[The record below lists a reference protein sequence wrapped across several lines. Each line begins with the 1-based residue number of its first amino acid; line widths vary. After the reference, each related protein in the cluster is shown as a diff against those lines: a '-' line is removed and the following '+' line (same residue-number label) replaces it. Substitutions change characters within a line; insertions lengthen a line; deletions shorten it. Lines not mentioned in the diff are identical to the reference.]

1 MRVRLNSIVVDD
13 QEKALKFCTEMLGF
27 VKKTDIP
34 VGGGRWITV
43 VPPDE
48 RDGPELV
55 LEPSGMDIAT
65 TYRRGL
71 YAKGVPY
78 TALASDDVQAE
89 YEKLKAKGVVFQA
102 PPSKVG
108 DFPPMATFD
117 DTCGNYIMMYEI
129 ERKG

>member
-13 QEKALKFCTEMLGF
+13 QEKALKFYTDVLGF

-34 VGGGRWITV
+34 AGGGRWITV

-48 RDGPELV
+48 PDGPELV
-55 LEPSGMDIAT
+55 LEPSGYDFAT
-65 TYRRGL
+65 AYRRSL
-71 YAKGVPY
+71 YERGIPF

-89 YEKLKAKGVVFQA
+89 YEKLQARGVVFQS
-102 PPSKVG
+102 PPSKVEG
-108 DFPPMATFD
+108 FPPIATFD

-129 ERKG
+129 EKK